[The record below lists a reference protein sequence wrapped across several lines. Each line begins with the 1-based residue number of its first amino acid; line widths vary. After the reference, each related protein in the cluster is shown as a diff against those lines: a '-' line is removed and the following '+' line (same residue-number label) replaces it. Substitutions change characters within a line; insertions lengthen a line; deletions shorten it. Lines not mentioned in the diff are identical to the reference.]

1 MTLDPRRAGR
11 ITGSRVAGILGLS
24 PYATRASVMRDM
36 VRQHIG
42 LPDLFTG
49 NEATRY
55 GEAHE
60 PDALAAYE
68 AREGVMT
75 YGGGE
80 LLIHP
85 VHDFLAVTPDGL
97 VGDDG
102 MIECKAPFRA
112 TYTHWNEKPYYE
124 AQMRLQME
132 CAGRAWCD
140 FVVWRDGKIA
150 VSRIERDA
158 TWLPSVLPVMEQ
170 FMAEYR
176 EIIADPARCE
186 EMAGSIER
194 DDPEWVE
201 AARQWLHAKAMA
213 DDYAALEKQ
222 AKAALEALAPGGAS
236 GAGVRLTRVERA
248 GSIAYAKALK
258 ALAPDADLEPYRGKP
273 TSYFTAS
280 LIDPDEPGEMQ
291 CKHLYSSSAQKPR

>member
-1 MTLDPRRAGR
+1 MSQLDPRRAGR
-11 ITGSRVAGILGLS
+11 ITGSRIGAILGLN
-24 PYATRASVMRDM
+24 PYSTRRDVLREM
-36 VRQHIG
+36 VRESHGAEREFQ
-42 LPDLFTG
+42 G

-102 MIECKAPFRA
+102 MIECKAPFRG

-140 FVVWRDGKIA
+140 FVVWRDGEIA
-150 VSRIERDA
+150 VSRIEHDA
-158 TWLPSVLPVMEQ
+158 TWLPSVLPVLEQ
-170 FMAEYR
+170 FMADYR
-176 EIIADPARCE
+176 AAMEAPESYLADTIRDDKAWRD
-186 EMAGSIER
+186 AASDYLDTLAAFNDIER
-194 DDPEWVE
+194 MMKSKRERLIELAGDSS
-201 AARQWLHAKAMA
+201 AK
-213 DDYAALEKQ
+213 
-222 AKAALEALAPGGAS
+222 GC
-236 GAGVRLTRVERA
+236 GVQVIRSERA
-248 GSIAYAKALK
+248 GSVAYAKAVKEL
-258 ALAPDADLEPYRGKP
+258 LPDADLSEYTGKP
-273 TSYFTAS
+273 TTVFTVKELA
-280 LIDPDEPGEMQ
+280 
-291 CKHLYSSSAQKPR
+291 

>member
-1 MTLDPRRAGR
+1 MSALDPRRTGR
-11 ITGSRVAGILGLS
+11 ITGSRIGAILGLN
-24 PYATRASVMRDM
+24 PYSTRSDVLREM
-36 VRQHIG
+36 VRESHG
-42 LPDLFTG
+42 AEREFKG

-102 MIECKAPFRA
+102 MIECKAPFRG

-140 FVVWRDGKIA
+140 FVVWRDGEIA

-158 TWLPSVLPVMEQ
+158 TWLPSVLPALEQ
-170 FMAEYR
+170 FMADYR
-176 EIIADPARCE
+176 AAMEAPESYLADAIRDDK
-186 EMAGSIER
+186 AWRDAASDYLGTLAALNDIER
-194 DDPEWVE
+194 MMK
-201 AARQWLHAKAMA
+201 AKRERLIELAG
-213 DDYAALEKQ
+213 DSS
-222 AKAALEALAPGGAS
+222 AKGC
-236 GAGVRLTRVERA
+236 GVQVIRSERA
-248 GSIAYAKALK
+248 GSVAYAKAVKEL
-258 ALAPDADLEPYRGKP
+258 LPDADLSAYTGKP
-273 TSYFTAS
+273 TTVFTVK
-280 LIDPDEPGEMQ
+280 E
-291 CKHLYSSSAQKPR
+291 SA

>member
-1 MTLDPRRAGR
+1 MSQLDPRRAGR
-11 ITGSRVAGILGLS
+11 ITGSRIGAILGLN
-24 PYATRASVMRDM
+24 PYSTRRDVLREM
-36 VRQHIG
+36 VRESHGAEREFQ
-42 LPDLFTG
+42 G

-102 MIECKAPFRA
+102 MIECKAPFRG

-140 FVVWRDGKIA
+140 FVVWRDGEIA

-158 TWLPSVLPVMEQ
+158 TWLPSVLPALEQ
-170 FMAEYR
+170 FMADYR
-176 EIIADPARCE
+176 AAMEAPESYLADTIRDDRAWRD
-186 EMAGSIER
+186 AASDYLDTLAAFNDIER
-194 DDPEWVE
+194 MMK
-201 AARQWLHAKAMA
+201 AKRER
-213 DDYAALEKQ
+213 LIE
-222 AKAALEALAPGGAS
+222 LAGDSSAQGC
-236 GAGVRLTRVERA
+236 GVQVIRSERA
-248 GSIAYAKALK
+248 GSVAYAKAVKEL
-258 ALAPDADLEPYRGKP
+258 LPDADLSAYTGKP
-273 TSYFTAS
+273 TTVFTVK
-280 LIDPDEPGEMQ
+280 E
-291 CKHLYSSSAQKPR
+291 SAV

>member
-1 MTLDPRRAGR
+1 MSHLDPRRTGR
-11 ITGSRVAGILGLS
+11 ITGSRIGAILGLN
-24 PYATRASVMRDM
+24 PYSTRGDVLREM
-36 VRQHIG
+36 VRESHGAEREFQ
-42 LPDLFTG
+42 G

-85 VHDFLAVTPDGL
+85 AHDFLAVTPDGL

-102 MIECKAPFRA
+102 MIECKAPFRG

-140 FVVWRDGKIA
+140 FVVWRDGEIA

-158 TWLPSVLPVMEQ
+158 TWLPSVLPVLEQ
-170 FMAEYR
+170 FMADYR
-176 EIIADPARCE
+176 AAMEAPESYLADTIRDDKAWRD
-186 EMAGSIER
+186 AASDYLRALAAFNDIER
-194 DDPEWVE
+194 MV
-201 AARQWLHAKAMA
+201 KAMRERLIELA
-213 DDYAALEKQ
+213 GGSS
-222 AKAALEALAPGGAS
+222 AKGC
-236 GAGVRLTRVERA
+236 GVQVIRSERA
-248 GSIAYAKALK
+248 GSVAYAKAVKEL
-258 ALAPDADLEPYRGKP
+258 LPDADLSAYTGKP
-273 TSYFTAS
+273 VTVFTVK
-280 LIDPDEPGEMQ
+280 EMT
-291 CKHLYSSSAQKPR
+291 

>member
-1 MTLDPRRAGR
+1 MSQLDPRRAGR
-11 ITGSRVAGILGLS
+11 ITGSRIGAILGLN
-24 PYATRASVMRDM
+24 PYSTRSDVLREM
-36 VRQHIG
+36 VRESHG
-42 LPDLFTG
+42 AEREFKG

-85 VHDFLAVTPDGL
+85 LHDFLAVTPDGL

-102 MIECKAPFRA
+102 MIECKAPFRG

-140 FVVWRDGKIA
+140 FVVWRDGEIA

-158 TWLPSVLPVMEQ
+158 TWLPSVLPALEQ
-170 FMAEYR
+170 FMADYR
-176 EIIADPARCE
+176 AAMEAPESYLADTIRDDKAWRD
-186 EMAGSIER
+186 AASDYLDTLAALSDIER
-194 DDPEWVE
+194 MMK
-201 AARQWLHAKAMA
+201 AKRER
-213 DDYAALEKQ
+213 LIE
-222 AKAALEALAPGGAS
+222 LAGDSSANGC
-236 GAGVRLTRVERA
+236 GVQVIRSERA
-248 GSIAYAKALK
+248 GSVAYAKAVKEL
-258 ALAPDADLEPYRGKP
+258 LPDADLSAYTGKP
-273 TSYFTAS
+273 TTVFTVK
-280 LIDPDEPGEMQ
+280 E
-291 CKHLYSSSAQKPR
+291 SA

>member
-1 MTLDPRRAGR
+1 MSQLDPRRAGR
-11 ITGSRVAGILGLS
+11 ITGSRIGAILGLN
-24 PYATRASVMRDM
+24 PYSTRGDVLREM
-36 VRQHIG
+36 VREAHGAEREFQ
-42 LPDLFTG
+42 G

-102 MIECKAPFRA
+102 MIECKAPFRG

-124 AQMRLQME
+124 AQMRLQVE
-132 CAGRAWCD
+132 CAVRAWCD
-140 FVVWRDGKIA
+140 FVVWRDGEIA

-158 TWLPSVLPVMEQ
+158 AWLQSVLPVLEQ
-170 FMAEYR
+170 FMADYR
-176 EIIADPARCE
+176 AAMEAPESYLADTIRDDKPWRDA
-186 EMAGSIER
+186 ASDYLDTLAAFNDIER
-194 DDPEWVE
+194 MVK
-201 AARQWLHAKAMA
+201 AKRERLIELAGGTS
-213 DDYAALEKQ
+213 
-222 AKAALEALAPGGAS
+222 AKGC
-236 GAGVRLTRVERA
+236 GVQVIRSERA
-248 GSIAYAKALK
+248 GSVAYAKAVKEL
-258 ALAPDADLEPYRGKP
+258 LPDADLSPYTGEP
-273 TSYFTAS
+273 TTFFTVKES
-280 LIDPDEPGEMQ
+280 N
-291 CKHLYSSSAQKPR
+291 R

>member
-1 MTLDPRRAGR
+1 MSQLDPRRAGR
-11 ITGSRVAGILGLS
+11 ITGSRIGAILGLN
-24 PYATRASVMRDM
+24 PYSTRGDVLREM
-36 VRQHIG
+36 VREAHGAEREFQ
-42 LPDLFTG
+42 G

-102 MIECKAPFRA
+102 MIECKAPFRG

-124 AQMRLQME
+124 AQMRLQVE
-132 CAGRAWCD
+132 CAVRAWCD
-140 FVVWRDGKIA
+140 FVVWRDGEIA

-158 TWLPSVLPVMEQ
+158 AWLPSVLPVLEQ
-170 FMAEYR
+170 FMADYR
-176 EIIADPARCE
+176 AAMEAPESYLADTIRDDKPWRDA
-186 EMAGSIER
+186 ASDYLDTLAAFNDIER
-194 DDPEWVE
+194 MVK
-201 AARQWLHAKAMA
+201 AKRERLIELAGGTS
-213 DDYAALEKQ
+213 
-222 AKAALEALAPGGAS
+222 AKGC
-236 GAGVRLTRVERA
+236 GVQVIRSERA
-248 GSIAYAKALK
+248 GSVAYAKAVKEL
-258 ALAPDADLEPYRGKP
+258 LPDADLSPYTGKP
-273 TSYFTAS
+273 TTFFTVKES
-280 LIDPDEPGEMQ
+280 N
-291 CKHLYSSSAQKPR
+291 R

>member
-1 MTLDPRRAGR
+1 MSQLDPRRAWR
-11 ITGSRVAGILGLS
+11 ITGSRIGAILGLN
-24 PYATRASVMRDM
+24 PYSTRRDVLREM
-36 VRQHIG
+36 VRESHGAEREFQ
-42 LPDLFTG
+42 G

-85 VHDFLAVTPDGL
+85 EHDFLAVTPDGL

-102 MIECKAPFRA
+102 MIECKAPFRG

-140 FVVWRDGKIA
+140 FVVWRAGEIA

-158 TWLPSVLPVMEQ
+158 TWLPSVLPVLEQ
-170 FMAEYR
+170 FMEDYR
-176 EIIADPARCE
+176 AAMEAPESHLADTIRDDKAWRD
-186 EMAGSIER
+186 AASDYLDTLSAFNDIER
-194 DDPEWVE
+194 MMK
-201 AARQWLHAKAMA
+201 AKRERLIELAG
-213 DDYAALEKQ
+213 DSS
-222 AKAALEALAPGGAS
+222 AKGC
-236 GAGVRLTRVERA
+236 GVQVIRSERA
-248 GSIAYAKALK
+248 GSVAYAKAVKEL
-258 ALAPDADLEPYRGKP
+258 LPDADLSAYTGKP
-273 TSYFTAS
+273 TTVFTVKEIAV
-280 LIDPDEPGEMQ
+280 
-291 CKHLYSSSAQKPR
+291 

>member
-1 MTLDPRRAGR
+1 MSQLDPRRAGR

-24 PYATRASVMRDM
+24 PYATRVSVMRDM
-36 VRQHIG
+36 VRQYLG

-68 AREGVMT
+68 RKTGQFT

-80 LLIHP
+80 LIIHP
-85 VHDFLAVTPDGL
+85 EHDFLAVTPDGL

-102 MIECKAPFRA
+102 IVEAKAPYRA
-112 TYTHWNEKPYYE
+112 TYRHHSERMDYC
-124 AQMRLQME
+124 AQMQLQMA
-132 CAGRAWCD
+132 CAGRQWCD
-140 FVVWRDGKIA
+140 FVVWYSDDDAPI
-150 VSRIERDA
+150 SRLDYDPG
-158 TWLPSVLPVMEQ
+158 WLPSVLPVLEQ
-170 FMAEYR
+170 FMADYR
-176 EIIADPARCE
+176 EIIADHARCE

-194 DDPEWVE
+194 DDTEWAE
-201 AARQWLHAKAMA
+201 AARQWLHVKALA

-236 GAGVRLTRVERA
+236 GAGVQLTRVERA

-258 ALAPDADLEPYRGKP
+258 ELAPDADLEPYRGKP
-273 TSYFTAS
+273 TSYFTVRPS
-280 LIDPDEPGEMQ
+280 ED
-291 CKHLYSSSAQKPR
+291 

>member
-1 MTLDPRRAGR
+1 MSQLDPRRAGR
-11 ITGSRVAGILGLS
+11 ITGSRIGAILGLN
-24 PYATRASVMRDM
+24 PYSTRGDVLREM
-36 VRQHIG
+36 VREAHGAEREFQ
-42 LPDLFTG
+42 G

-102 MIECKAPFRA
+102 MIECKAPFRG

-124 AQMRLQME
+124 VQMRLQME
-132 CAGRAWCD
+132 CAGRKWCA
-140 FVVWRDGKIA
+140 FVVWRDGEIA

-158 TWLPSVLPVMEQ
+158 AWLPSVLPVLEQ
-170 FMAEYR
+170 FMADYR
-176 EIIADPARCE
+176 AAMEAPESYLADT
-186 EMAGSIER
+186 IR
-194 DDPEWVE
+194 DDKPWRD
-201 AARQWLHAKAMA
+201 AAS
-213 DDYAALEKQ
+213 DY
-222 AKAALEALAPGGAS
+222 LEALAAFNDIERMLKAKRERLIELAGGSSAK
-236 GAGVRLTRVERA
+236 GCGVQVIRSERA
-248 GSIAYAKALK
+248 GSVAYAKAVKEL
-258 ALAPDADLEPYRGKP
+258 LPDADLSAYTGKP
-273 TSYFTAS
+273 TTVFTVK
-280 LIDPDEPGEMQ
+280 E
-291 CKHLYSSSAQKPR
+291 SA